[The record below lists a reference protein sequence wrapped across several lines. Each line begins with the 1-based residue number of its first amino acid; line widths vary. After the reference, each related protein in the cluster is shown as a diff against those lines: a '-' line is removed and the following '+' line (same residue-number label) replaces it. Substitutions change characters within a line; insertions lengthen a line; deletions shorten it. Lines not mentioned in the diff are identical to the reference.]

1 MIENGREI
9 LQRAGWPKG
18 STFEEAYFLPGKEVT
33 TE

>member
-1 MIENGREI
+1 MIEK
-9 LQRAGWPKG
+9 RARDSAASRLAEG